1 MSAARGVH
9 DTRRRIEAAALG
21 LFAAKGVDGAS
32 IREIAAGA
40 GLTEGALYRHFASKE
55 ELSRALF
62 IDRYGALARGI
73 EAIRAERSGFGDRID
88 ALVDFFAASFDADP
102 AGFAYVLVSQHE
114 HLRGL
119 DKAAPENAVAALGRV
134 FEDAMAAGDIPRGD
148 VALTTALAL
157 GLVVQPAIFFIYGRL
172 AEPPSAHRAAI
183 AGAIRRAVGVADR
196 AV

>member
-73 EAIRAERSGFGDRID
+73 EAIRA
-88 ALVDFFAASFDADP
+88 
-102 AGFAYVLVSQHE
+102 
-114 HLRGL
+114 
-119 DKAAPENAVAALGRV
+119 
-134 FEDAMAAGDIPRGD
+134 
-148 VALTTALAL
+148 
-157 GLVVQPAIFFIYGRL
+157 
-172 AEPPSAHRAAI
+172 
-183 AGAIRRAVGVADR
+183 
-196 AV
+196 